1 MVDIV
6 SYIIGKKAGE
16 KTVNLESD
24 DYTFS
29 DDGSGNVEIKEADD
43 GE

>member
-16 KTVNLESD
+16 KTVTMESD

-29 DDGSGNVEIKEADD
+29 DDGDGNIEIEEGG

>member
-16 KTVNLESD
+16 KTVTMESD

-29 DDGSGNVEIKEADD
+29 EDGNGNVEIKEADN

>member
-1 MVDIV
+1 MVDIA

-16 KTVNLESD
+16 KTVNLKSD

-29 DDGSGNVEIKEADD
+29 EDGNGNITIKEADD

>member
-1 MVDIV
+1 MFDIL
-6 SYIIGKKAGE
+6 SFLLGKKQGE

-29 DDGSGNVEIKEADD
+29 EDGNGNITIKEEYN

>member
-16 KTVNLESD
+16 KTVNLESY

-29 DDGSGNVEIKEADD
+29 EDGNGNITIKEADD